1 MDKYNDNNFPIE
13 GSNTGAL
20 YQEPKAEDYRA
31 GGVSKIIYKARTNG
45 NWKPF
50 RVTDEQQIGLYF
62 DTNSC
67 TDFGYANSVEEQVT
81 YLIDTKQLAGNA
93 LTWFQDNGYFDENGK
108 FNISDRFNAILA
120 GTTAEGNYINNPW
133 EASRQY
139 GMLPEKDLP
148 SRLKDRAPWDFDDW
162 INPKSITQAMRDKAL
177 ESKKYLQVAYEW
189 IGTDTASLEY
199 HLKQAPVCILIPVCS
214 PWNTTDII
222 QACSVGAGHLVVLDG
237 IIPGIY
243 LNIFD
248 SYNPC
253 DKRLAYNY
261 NIRAAI
267 KGIVE
272 IVSNPLINLDTMIIQ
287 KQDDKKLYA
296 VVGQTLIEFDNWE
309 AYQKDFTGAPI
320 KKISQEEFNKYKIAI
335 EKIK

>member
-148 SRLKDRAPWDFDDW
+148 SRLKELRRWVSLILDTGELKISPSSSWRVVAIPNCSKMWRW
-162 INPKSITQAMRDKAL
+162 IWTLSNLPSTRQ
-177 ESKKYLQVAYEW
+177 SNCFCN
-189 IGTDTASLEY
+189 S
-199 HLKQAPVCILIPVCS
+199 
-214 PWNTTDII
+214 
-222 QACSVGAGHLVVLDG
+222 
-237 IIPGIY
+237 
-243 LNIFD
+243 F
-248 SYNPC
+248 
-253 DKRLAYNY
+253 KRL
-261 NIRAAI
+261 
-267 KGIVE
+267 
-272 IVSNPLINLDTMIIQ
+272 T
-287 KQDDKKLYA
+287 
-296 VVGQTLIEFDNWE
+296 
-309 AYQKDFTGAPI
+309 
-320 KKISQEEFNKYKIAI
+320 
-335 EKIK
+335 